1 MAISLCQA
9 PTERWNMDEIGI
21 TIAEPHAQD
30 NYRWID
36 FVQWLSA
43 DEKFADKS
51 YSRAIVYTVR
61 DTFYVTFG
69 VHLGKLN
76 NFRNY
81 SVFMLLVSSLRRV
94 NLLLHN
100 DHTL

>member
-1 MAISLCQA
+1 MAIRLCQA
-9 PTERWNMDEIGI
+9 PAERWNMDEIGI
-21 TIAEPHAQD
+21 TIAKPRAQN
-30 NYRWID
+30 NYRWVD

-69 VHLGKLN
+69 VRLGKLN
-76 NFRNY
+76 HFRNS
-81 SVFMLLVSSLRRV
+81 SVFMLLVSSFRRV
-94 NLLLHN
+94 NLLLYN